1 MYPLFF
7 MSYPPPETTHTLI
20 LKPKAS
26 EESSMKNPDRF
37 NAFLSRVPQATE
49 WQRIGN
55 QINATMILARANLV
69 NVCSARHSAEIQSQR
84 AVRRKAC
91 RNRRWH
97 VPKPL
102 ERPSQ
107 VRGPAVGKF
116 RISRGVSQRENRR
129 KYE

>member
-1 MYPLFF
+1 
-7 MSYPPPETTHTLI
+7 
-20 LKPKAS
+20 
-26 EESSMKNPDRF
+26 MKNPDRF

-91 RNRRWH
+91 RN
-97 VPKPL
+97 PKPL

-107 VRGPAVGKF
+107 VRGPAAGKF
-116 RISRGVSQRENRR
+116 RISRGVSKRENRG
-129 KYE
+129 KYESTIRRA